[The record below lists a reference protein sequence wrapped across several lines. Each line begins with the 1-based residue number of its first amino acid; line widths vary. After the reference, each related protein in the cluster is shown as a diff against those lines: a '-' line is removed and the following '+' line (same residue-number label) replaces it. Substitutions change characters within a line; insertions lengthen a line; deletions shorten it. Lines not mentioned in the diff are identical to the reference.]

1 MNILMNFQY
10 GPIFNTSTLIGMII
24 RRDSYLE
31 FVCNTGA
38 TFSIQPTYVGRILSL
53 AFILNLYLIGQA
65 YDVSAHEIVHIVMN
79 VVLVFSL
86 ITFIHLFLIQA
97 GLHPRICEIFK
108 SYSVE

>member
-1 MNILMNFQY
+1 MWNLY
-10 GPIFNTSTLIGMII
+10 VTS
-24 RRDSYLE
+24 
-31 FVCNTGA
+31 GA

-97 GLHPRICEIFK
+97 GLHPRICEIFY
-108 SYSVE
+108 SYVLLLFSFLFLIMNCIDVF

>member
-1 MNILMNFQY
+1 MPCHARNVTEITIITKGFPTDPPRVYILNM
-10 GPIFNTSTLIGMII
+10 
-24 RRDSYLE
+24 E

-86 ITFIHLFLIQA
+86 IIFIHLFLIQA
-97 GLHPRICEIFK
+97 GLHVRICEIFYIMK
-108 SYSVE
+108 

>member
-1 MNILMNFQY
+1 MLMYDIEDHIHVTNAGNVSKQNIA
-10 GPIFNTSTLIGMII
+10 P
-24 RRDSYLE
+24 
-31 FVCNTGA
+31 CNTGA

-97 GLHPRICEIFK
+97 GLHPRICDIFK
-108 SYSVE
+108 